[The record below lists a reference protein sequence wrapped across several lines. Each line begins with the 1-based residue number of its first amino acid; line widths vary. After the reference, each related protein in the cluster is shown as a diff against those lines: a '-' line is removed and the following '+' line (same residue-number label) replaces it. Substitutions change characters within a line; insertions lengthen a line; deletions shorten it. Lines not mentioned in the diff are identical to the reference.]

1 VPLSLPSGTLP
12 EALTY
17 VDTIDEVW
25 LACTG
30 SADVQRVNRSTFA
43 LVGLPIATT
52 SALPKSIIHASSG
65 EVWVGSVADID
76 VIDTSTL
83 AIVHTINNPGQ
94 QGNGMIENGGI
105 VYSTD
110 TVSDLIRTYDTTTYT
125 PLTTYATG
133 LQPKR
138 ILFAPTVLLVGN
150 GGDDD
155 VTPYLLDCSEQLPNS
170 SMANRNILFNW
181 TLQFDFFD
189 NTEYY
194 TYQQKLVRPSPARI
208 GDFVND
214 FVDIIIEEYQDDGS
228 TLVINTL
235 CPTTNTV
242 HIKAN
247 LQSPKLPFS
256 VGIELQPVRGG
267 VFSSEAPQS
276 VIVVPNNSPFITN
289 LIPSTLTSVSAV
301 EFDLDVPK
309 LPIQGDYTLN
319 LHFILK

>member
-1 VPLSLPSGTLP
+1 
-12 EALTY
+12 
-17 VDTIDEVW
+17 
-25 LACTG
+25 
-30 SADVQRVNRSTFA
+30 
-43 LVGLPIATT
+43 
-52 SALPKSIIHASSG
+52 
-65 EVWVGSVADID
+65 
-76 VIDTSTL
+76 
-83 AIVHTINNPGQ
+83 
-94 QGNGMIENGGI
+94 
-105 VYSTD
+105 
-110 TVSDLIRTYDTTTYT
+110 
-125 PLTTYATG
+125 
-133 LQPKR
+133 
-138 ILFAPTVLLVGN
+138 
-150 GGDDD
+150 
-155 VTPYLLDCSEQLPNS
+155 
-170 SMANRNILFNW
+170 MANRNILFNW

-214 FVDIIIEEYQDDGS
+214 FVDIIIEENQDDGS
-228 TLVINTL
+228 TVVINSL

-276 VIVVPNNSPFITN
+276 VIVVPTDSPFITN

-301 EFDLDVPK
+301 EFDLDVPR